1 MLKNYRYRI
10 QPTKKQTKALEN
22 VLEECRWLYNHFLS
36 GRKDSWET
44 KQEGVTYYDQ
54 TRSLPNLKKERA
66 SLNEVHSQ
74 TLQNV
79 AVRVDLAFQAFFRRT
94 KKGEKPGY
102 PRFKGKG
109 RYDSITFPQVPSGCS
124 IKNGRLFVSKIG
136 HIKIVQHRPLGGIPK
151 TATIF
156 RSSTGKWYVTF
167 ATAVEPKVLP
177 VRDNPVGI
185 DVGLHTFAALS
196 DGNIVDNP
204 RFFKKE
210 EKRLAKVQRKLSK
223 EAKGTPERFKRRK
236 IVGRVHERIRFK
248 RENFT
253 HQESRKI
260 VDGYGRI
267 FVEDLNVNR
276 MVHDSCLAKS
286 ISDAAWSQFFAM
298 THYKAVE
305 AGRVFTAVNPA
316 YTSQTCSG
324 CGHRQ
329 PMPLSKR
336 IFECPCCGLHIDRDL
351 NASLNILRL
360 GIQAVGENP

>member
-1 MLKNYRYRI
+1 MKNYRYRI
-10 QPTKKQTKALEN
+10 YPTRKQGTTLAN
-22 VLEECRWLYNHFLS
+22 QLEEARWLYNLFLS
-36 GRKDSWET
+36 ERKDSWET
-44 KQEGVTYYDQ
+44 KQESVTYYDQ
-54 TRSLPNLKKERA
+54 ARNLPNLKKERA

-74 TLQNV
+74 VLQNV

-136 HIKIVQHRPLGGIPK
+136 HIKLVQHRPLGGIPK

-167 ATAVEPKVLP
+167 ACEVQPVVLSA
-177 VRDNPVGI
+177 RDNPIGI
-185 DVGLHTFAALS
+185 DVGLHTFASLS
-196 DGNIVDNP
+196 DGNTVENP

-210 EKRLAKVQRKLSK
+210 EKRLTKVQRKLSK
-223 EAKGTPERFKRRK
+223 EAQGTPERFKRRK
-236 IVGRVHERIRFK
+236 IVARVHERIRFK
-248 RENFT
+248 RENFS

-267 FVEDLNVNR
+267 FVEDLHVNR
-276 MVHDSCLAKS
+276 MVHDNCLAKS
-286 ISDAAWSQFFAM
+286 ISDAAWSQFFSM
-298 THYKAVE
+298 TSCKAAD
-305 AGRVFTAVNPA
+305 AGRTFVAVNPA

-329 PMPLSKR
+329 PTPLSKR
-336 IFECPCCGLHIDRDL
+336 IFECPCCNLHIDRDH

-360 GIQAVGENP
+360 GLQAVGENP